1 MNNFRWALQL
11 AAIIIG
17 LAIIYLVGIRAVA
30 LLGFV

>member
-1 MNNFRWALQL
+1 MNNFRWLLKL

-17 LAIIYLVGIRAVA
+17 TAIIYLVGIRAVA